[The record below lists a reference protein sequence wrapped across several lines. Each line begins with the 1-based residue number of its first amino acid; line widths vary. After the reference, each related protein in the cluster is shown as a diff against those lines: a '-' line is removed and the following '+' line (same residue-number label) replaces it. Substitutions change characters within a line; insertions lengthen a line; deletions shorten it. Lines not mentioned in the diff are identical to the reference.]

1 MRYIFKVLVLGN
13 PKYTPF
19 YVSNAFIEDGEDK
32 ESYFVWYKELNIFED
47 VCDLEID
54 VISDMINT
62 NFDELLTEIDGIIYF
77 LNPSSE
83 EELEFFDLVL
93 PVINSI
99 KRDIPT
105 IIMYYDLE
113 GIIPISV
120 NEILENLWVNHPQLE
135 AFVNILPRDF
145 HQPLQCLCLAMITGD
160 TPLNIE
166 NAWMRF
172 PIFILLANFYF
183 KHQQYFYT
191 AQAVRKAAMIADIFN
206 KAEFYVISE
215 QAALLYSKINL
226 YLEASKILQKIDKK
240 KSENFKKLY
249 AESIILEGNK
259 LFNKKKYD
267 LAARQYLAAAQWA
280 AIELKDRHMRNE
292 SFRLAINSWISA
304 CKVENAFQ
312 IFTVLPHEGVLLV
325 LKEIVDKIIA
335 AAEFLVKSKKYIEA
349 KDQLYKAITLYQ
361 REGLFDDLEKFT
373 YKQVEVLTKLLE
385 VQIKNKDN
393 YSAKYTYDE
402 IENLWESY
410 EVKRTNLDKLLED
423 LIILFLNEL
432 NFGMATNLMNKLTSL
447 STKKKLTKF
456 RVKIEEEAKELRKKE
471 IEENIQ
477 KGVMVLGEFIQE
489 ELQIITN
496 INEQIIKEANILI
509 ENKEFIRAADR
520 IKNQANFLKSIGKED
535 IQDEILS
542 KSLDILIIGKN
553 FTQFFPI
560 YTELSDAMKKKYL
573 VNKFQLY
580 IKILKEIILEK
591 DFEEIKGVFENSSK
605 IYRDQMLYEQAQE
618 IGEEYIQ
625 VIKEQ
630 ATKIVDTENNLKGV
644 EKALVLIKKAS
655 DISYAYLE
663 NTKIDFNEL
672 YRKITEIYINFEKY
686 SYAHAI
692 NDRIDNS
699 MLKAELHKKIAKLE
713 AEKSS
718 AETDKA
724 KDIFKEEEL
733 IERYSLIKNK
743 AREAFQDQ
751 QRELRQRKGLK
762 RAYFEHVLYSLDI
775 QDYKK
780 AIKQYK
786 EIVKHLIKIKQYNL
800 AGVSLAVLALILIKE
815 NRVDEIKML
824 LKNTKK
830 ELSSFGKLFSETF
843 AITLIEYILDVEKL
857 KDEAKL
863 KNSIVFMENLPLFEQ
878 EIDLL
883 YSYIG
888 KELKKEEPLKAL
900 SKELDVQELEEKMIY
915 LASNIQKEKQD
926 IAKRK
931 LMRNQYWRHALED
944 LSNKKYEIA
953 STGYIDTIPPLMIKN
968 FYKQAAVSLIIGS
981 LLKIKGKDI
990 NSSKSIFYDNLSKL
1004 EKYKSKI
1011 EELSEIKLFREFFF
1025 VMENDFKNLIR
1036 IGLENLIDRLVL
1048 FQPEIDYLQSL
1059 IPEEI
1064 IKEELKETITR
1075 KDLGRKTKLLVEI
1088 EQNLANLRQ
1097 KMGDVRREKEDV
1109 LRKRTVMRRRYY
1121 KDIITTL
1128 QEENFKLAG
1137 EEYYNLGISISKRK
1151 DFSTSS
1157 LLILLHG
1164 LAFIKVKE
1172 PIKNIRFN
1180 VKQFLDSL
1188 GLNKRL
1194 VEDTFYI
1201 RCIHFI
1207 LDVIENK
1214 LDKFI
1219 PQFNEMLEI
1228 LPLFEEENKLKKI
1241 EL

>member
-13 PKYTPF
+13 PEFTPF
-19 YVSNAFIEDGEDK
+19 YVSNAFIESVEDK
-32 ESYFVWYKELNIFED
+32 ESYFVWYKELNVFED

-54 VISDMINT
+54 VISDMIHT
-62 NFDELLTEIDGIIYF
+62 NFDELLPEIDGIIYF

-83 EELEFFDLVL
+83 EELEFFDLIL

-105 IIMYYDLE
+105 IIMYYDPD

-120 NEILENLWVNHPQLE
+120 NELLENLWVNHPQLE
-135 AFVNILPRDF
+135 AFVNIPPQFF
-145 HQPLQCLCLAMITGD
+145 HEPLQCLCLAMIMGD

-172 PIFILLANFYF
+172 PIFILLANLYF
-183 KHQQYFYT
+183 KRQQYFYT
-191 AQAVRKAAMIADIFN
+191 AQAIRKAAMIADIFN
-206 KAEFYVISE
+206 KVEFYVISE
-215 QAALLYSKINL
+215 QAALLYSKVNL
-226 YLEASKILQKIDKK
+226 YLEASKILKKIDKK

-249 AESIILEGNK
+249 AESILLEGNK
-259 LFNKKKYD
+259 LFNKKKYES
-267 LAARQYLAAAQWA
+267 AARQYLAAAQWA
-280 AIELKDRHMRNE
+280 AIELKDRHLRNE

-304 CKVENAFQ
+304 CKVENAFK
-312 IFTVLPHEGVLLV
+312 IFTALPHEGVLII
-325 LKEIVDKIIA
+325 LKEIDDKIIA
-335 AAEFLVKSKKYIEA
+335 AADFLVKNNNYILA

-423 LIILFLNEL
+423 LIRLFLNEL
-432 NFGMATNLMNKLTSL
+432 NFGMATDLMNKLTSL

-456 RVKIEEEAKELRKKE
+456 RDKVEEEAKELRKKE

-477 KGVMVLGEFIQE
+477 KGVEVLNEFIQE
-489 ELQIITN
+489 ELLIITN

-509 ENKEFIRAADR
+509 ENNEFIRAADR

-542 KSLDILIIGKN
+542 KSLDVLLIGKN

-560 YTELSDAMKKKYL
+560 YIELSETMKKKYL
-573 VNKFQLY
+573 VKKFQIYL
-580 IKILKEIILEK
+580 KILKEIILEK
-591 DFEEIKGVFENSSK
+591 DYEETEGVFENSSK

-618 IGEEYIQ
+618 ISEEHIKA
-625 VIKEQ
+625 IKEQ
-630 ATKIVDTENNLKGV
+630 ATKIVDTENNVQGI
-644 EKALVLIKKAS
+644 EKAMILIKKAS

-663 NTKIDFNEL
+663 NIKIDFNEL
-672 YRKITEIYINFEKY
+672 FRKITEIHINLEDY
-686 SYAHAI
+686 SSAHAI
-692 NDRIDNS
+692 NDMIDNS

-713 AEKSS
+713 AEKSAS
-718 AETDKA
+718 ETEKA
-724 KDIFKEEEL
+724 KELFKEGEL
-733 IERYSLIKNK
+733 IERHSLIKKK
-743 AREAFQDQ
+743 AREAFQDRE
-751 QRELRQRKGLK
+751 RELRKRKGLR

-780 AIKQYK
+780 AVKQY
-786 EIVKHLIKIKQYNL
+786 EEVVKHLIKIKQYNL

-815 NRVDEIKML
+815 NRVDEIKNL
-824 LKNTKK
+824 IKNTKK
-830 ELSSFGKLFSETF
+830 ELSSLGKLFSETF
-843 AITLIEYILDVEKL
+843 AITLIEYILDIEKL
-857 KDEAKL
+857 KDEPKL
-863 KNSIVFMENLPLFEQ
+863 KNSIAFLENLPLFEQ

-883 YSYIG
+883 YSYLG
-888 KELKKEEPLKAL
+888 KEFKKEEPLKEL
-900 SKELDVQELEEKMIY
+900 SKELEVQELKEKMID
-915 LASNIQKEKQD
+915 LANNIQKEKQD

-931 LMRNQYWRHALED
+931 LMRNQYWRYALED
-944 LSNKKYEIA
+944 LSNRKYQIA
-953 STGYIDTIPPLMIKN
+953 STDYVDTIPPLMVKN

-981 LLKIKGKDI
+981 LLMIKAKDI
-990 NSSKSIFYDNLSKL
+990 NSSKSLFYDNLSKL

-1011 EELSEIKLFREFFF
+1011 EELSEIKLMREFFF
-1025 VMENDFKNLIR
+1025 VMENNFKNLIR
-1036 IGLENLIDRLVL
+1036 IGLENFIDRLVL

-1059 IPEEI
+1059 IPEDV
-1064 IKEELKETITR
+1064 IKEEVIETITR
-1075 KDLGRKTKLLVEI
+1075 KDLGEKSILLLNF

-1109 LRKRTVMRRRYY
+1109 LRKRTAMRRRYY
-1121 KDIITTL
+1121 KDIIITL

-1137 EEYYNLGISISKRK
+1137 EKYYDLGISISKRK
-1151 DFSTSS
+1151 DFSISS
-1157 LLILLHG
+1157 LVILLHG

-1172 PIKNIRFN
+1172 PIKDIRIN

-1201 RCIHFI
+1201 RCIQFI
-1207 LDVIENK
+1207 LDVIENR
-1214 LDKFI
+1214 LDNFL
-1219 PQFNEMLEI
+1219 PQINEMLEI

>member
-13 PKYTPF
+13 PEFTPF
-19 YVSNAFIEDGEDK
+19 YISNAFIEDGEDK
-32 ESYFVWYKELNIFED
+32 ESYFVWYKEINVFED

-54 VISDMINT
+54 VISNMINT
-62 NFDELLTEIDGIIYF
+62 NFDELLPEIDGIIYF

-83 EELEFFDLVL
+83 EELEFFDLIL

-105 IIMYYDLE
+105 IIMYYDPD

-120 NEILENLWVNHPQLE
+120 NELLENLWVKHPQLE
-135 AFVNILPRDF
+135 AFVNIPSRFF
-145 HQPLQCLCLAMITGD
+145 HEPLQCLCLAMIMGD

-172 PIFILLANFYF
+172 PIFILLANLYF
-183 KHQQYFYT
+183 KRQQYYYT
-191 AQAVRKAAMIADIFN
+191 AQAIRKAAMIADIFN

-280 AIELKDRHMRNE
+280 AIELKDRHLRNE

-304 CKVENAFQ
+304 CKVENAFK
-312 IFTVLPHEGVLLV
+312 IFTALPHEGVLII
-325 LKEIVDKIIA
+325 LKEVVDKIIA
-335 AAEFLVKSKKYIEA
+335 AADFLIKSKKYILA
-349 KDQLYKAITLYQ
+349 KDQLYKAITFYQ

-373 YKQVEVLTKLLE
+373 YKQVEVLTNLLE
-385 VQIKNKDN
+385 VQIKNNDN

-410 EVKRTNLDKLLED
+410 EVKRANLDKLLED
-423 LIILFLNEL
+423 LIKLFFNEL
-432 NFGMATNLMNKLTSL
+432 NFAMATDLMNKIISL
-447 STKKKLTKF
+447 STKKKLTKI
-456 RVKIEEEAKELRKKE
+456 RDKIEEEAKELRKKE

-477 KGVMVLGEFIQE
+477 KGVEVLSEFIQE
-489 ELQIITN
+489 ELQLIAN

-509 ENKEFIRAADR
+509 ENNEFIRAADR
-520 IKNQANFLKSIGKED
+520 IKNQANFLKSIGKEE

-542 KSLDILIIGKN
+542 KSLDVLIIGKN
-553 FTQFFPI
+553 FIQFFPI
-560 YTELSDAMKKKYL
+560 YTELSETMKKKYL
-573 VNKFQLY
+573 INKFQLY
-580 IKILKEIILEK
+580 LKVLKEIILEK
-591 DFEEIKGVFENSSK
+591 DYEEIEGVFENSSK

-618 IGEEYIQ
+618 ISEEYIQ
-625 VIKEQ
+625 AIKQQ
-630 ATKIVDTENNLKGV
+630 AIKIVDGKSNLQGV
-644 EKALVLIKKAS
+644 EKALGLIKKAS

-663 NTKIDFNEL
+663 NSKIDFNEL
-672 YRKITEIYINFEKY
+672 YRKITEIYINLEDY
-686 SYAHAI
+686 SSAHAI
-692 NDRIDNS
+692 IDRIDNS
-699 MLKAELHKKIAKLE
+699 MLKAELHKKVTKLE
-713 AEKSS
+713 AEKSEF
-718 AETDKA
+718 ETEKA
-724 KDIFKEEEL
+724 KELFKEGEL
-733 IERYSLIKNK
+733 IERHSLIKNK
-743 AREAFQDQ
+743 AREAFQDRE
-751 QRELRQRKGLK
+751 RELRQRKGLK
-762 RAYFEHVLYSLDI
+762 RAYFEHILYSLDI

-780 AIKQYK
+780 AIKQYE
-786 EIVKHLIKIKQYNL
+786 EIIKHLIKIKQYNL

-815 NRVDEIKML
+815 NRVDEIKTL

-830 ELSSFGKLFSETF
+830 DLSSLGKLFSETF
-843 AITLIEYILDVEKL
+843 AITLIEYILDIEKL

-863 KNSIVFMENLPLFEQ
+863 KNSITFMENLPLFEQ

-883 YSYIG
+883 YAYLG
-888 KELKKEEPLKAL
+888 KEFKKEEPLKDI
-900 SKELDVQELEEKMIY
+900 SKELEVQELKEKMIY
-915 LASNIQKEKQD
+915 LANNVQKEKQD

-944 LSNKKYEIA
+944 LSNKKYQIA
-953 STGYIDTIPPLMIKN
+953 STDYIDTIPPLMVKD
-968 FYKQAAVSLIIGS
+968 FYKQATVSLIIGS
-981 LLKIKGKDI
+981 LLMIKAKDI
-990 NSSKSIFYDNLSKL
+990 ISSKSIFYDNLSKL

-1011 EELSEIKLFREFFF
+1011 EELPEIKLMREFFF
-1025 VMENDFKNLIR
+1025 VMENDIKTLVR
-1036 IGLENLIDRLVL
+1036 IGLENLIDKLVL

-1059 IPEEI
+1059 IPEETL
-1064 IKEELKETITR
+1064 KEEVKEAITR
-1075 KDLGRKTKLLVEI
+1075 KDLGKKNIFLVEI
-1088 EQNLANLRQ
+1088 EQNFANLHQ
-1097 KMGDVRREKEDV
+1097 KMGDVRREKEDI
-1109 LRKRTVMRRRYY
+1109 LRKRTAMRKRYY

-1137 EEYYNLGISISKRK
+1137 EKYYHLGISISKRK
-1151 DFSTSS
+1151 DFSISS
-1157 LLILLHG
+1157 LVILLHG

-1172 PIKNIRFN
+1172 PIKGIRIKIN
-1180 VKQFLDSL
+1180 QFLDSL

-1201 RCIHFI
+1201 RCIYFI

-1214 LDKFI
+1214 LDKFL
-1219 PQFNEMLEI
+1219 PQINEMLEI
-1228 LPLFEEENKLKKI
+1228 LPLFEEEDKLKKI